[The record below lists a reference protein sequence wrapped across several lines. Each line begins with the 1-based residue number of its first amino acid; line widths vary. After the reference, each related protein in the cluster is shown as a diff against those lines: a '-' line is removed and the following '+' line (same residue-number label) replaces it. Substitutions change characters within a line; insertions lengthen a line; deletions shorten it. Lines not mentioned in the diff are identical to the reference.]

1 MSPENKLLSALPGI
15 RDSGSPRLPLR
26 VRHIAPGEAL
36 GDVQRLRREVYFLE
50 RGKAGGHGKRIADGL
65 DGCGSTMVVEI
76 ESQAVATI
84 RMHDFASS
92 AVQVEYGSLFQVDRF
107 ARSWPL
113 ECVAVGTRFAV
124 QADQRAKRV
133 VDQLM
138 AGTYRWAQ
146 GNGVRFWLV
155 ACEPYLIDAFEHYGF
170 REYLPPA
177 VYPGGVELLRMAMV
191 IDDAAQMIECGSPLR
206 DMVIDA
212 GEGVAARAWL
222 QRSFEG
228 VLQG

>member
-1 MSPENKLLSALPGI
+1 MSPENELLSALQALREPATG
-15 RDSGSPRLPLR
+15 RLPIR
-26 VRHIAPGEAL
+26 VRSIAPGEAL

-50 RGKAGGHGKRIADGL
+50 RGKTDGRGKRIADGL

-76 ESQAVATI
+76 EAQAVATI
-84 RMHDFASS
+84 RMHDFSSS

-107 ARSWPL
+107 ARAWPL

-146 GNGVRFWLV
+146 GNGIRFWLI
-155 ACEPYLIDAFEHYGF
+155 ACEPFLIDAFEHYGF

-177 VYPGGVELLRMAMV
+177 VLPGGVELLRMALV
-191 IDDAAQMIECGSPLR
+191 VDDAAQLIESGSPLR

-212 GEGVAARAWL
+212 NEGAMAKAWL
-222 QRSFEG
+222 LRSFEG
-228 VLQG
+228 VV

>member
-1 MSPENKLLSALPGI
+1 MSPENKLLSALHAAREPAGA
-15 RDSGSPRLPLR
+15 RLPLR
-26 VRHIAPGEAL
+26 VRRIAPGEAL

-50 RGKAGGHGKRIADGL
+50 RGKADGHGKRIADGL

-76 ESQAVATI
+76 EAQAVATI

-124 QADQRAKRV
+124 QADARAKRV

-146 GNGVRFWLV
+146 GNGIRFWLI
-155 ACEPYLIDAFEHYGF
+155 ACEPFLIDAFEHYGF

-177 VYPGGVELLRMAMV
+177 ILPGGVELLRMALV
-191 IDDAAQMIECGSPLR
+191 IDDAPQLIESASPLR

-212 GEGVAARAWL
+212 AEGAAAKAWL
-222 QRSFEG
+222 LRSFEG